1 VQIFLVLLK
10 CSQNG
15 LQSLQTKFWSFYM
28 NRRSMVTLNIP
39 EKFEFSNNFKLATKF
54 AKRFSNKTEIRK
66 GLLEKKN
73 RRRISPCH
81 GLLLAQLSSSLLPG
95 EAQLG
100 PASSPLHPLPPS
112 AQAAPCLCPIP
123 HLDAKIIVAARR
135 RL

>member
-1 VQIFLVLLK
+1 MCANLS
-10 CSQNG
+10 CS
-15 LQSLQTKFWSFYM
+15 FWSFYM
-28 NRRSMVTLNIP
+28 NRRSRVTLNIP
-39 EKFEFSNNFKLATKF
+39 EKFELSNNFKPATKF
-54 AKRFSNKTEIRK
+54 AKRFWNKIKIRK

-112 AQAAPCLCPIP
+112 AQAAPCLRPVP
-123 HLDAKIIVAARR
+123 RLDAKIIVAARC